1 MDILVPMNRGQ
12 WLAWGSVGFLVLI
25 GVGAAILGLL
35 TASRSIPA
43 SASAQLTAAMSATNN
58 ASSYVLVINDHPGE
72 ESIFN
77 SPNLNETIVGGHV
90 SEIWAGKTMYNAVSE
105 SCGGKVRFIE
115 AQPQG
120 TATSEFVGFG
130 RDTVNQHGAT
140 FIVSSDGRQFGR
152 YLVRNGHVVKI
163 TESLAAIRHSN
174 GAAVT
179 ESFTRIGHAPRIV
192 VPAASE
198 VTTSPRL
205 YFHGC
210 PL

>member
-1 MDILVPMNRGQ
+1 
-12 WLAWGSVGFLVLI
+12 
-25 GVGAAILGLL
+25 
-35 TASRSIPA
+35 
-43 SASAQLTAAMSATNN
+43 MSATDN
-58 ASSYVLVINDHPGE
+58 ASGYVLVINDHPGE

-77 SPNLNETIVGGHV
+77 SPNLNETIAGGHV
-90 SEIWAGKTMYNAVSE
+90 SQIWDGKTMYSAVSE
-105 SCGGKVRFIE
+105 SCGGKVRFIK

-120 TATSEFVGFG
+120 FATSEFVGFG
-130 RDTVNQHGAT
+130 RDTVDQHGAT
-140 FIVSSDGRQFGR
+140 FIVSSNGGQFGR

-163 TESLAAIRHSN
+163 TESPAAIRGSN

-205 YFHGC
+205 YLHGC